1 MGEIRNKLDEQ
12 LHGIFGKSIDTSL
25 NKEEFSMAMEVLLGS
40 VDDVSDDTITKI
52 FVEKMELYDS
62 DVTITNLVDICSP
75 TIIKKAISELPYCK
89 IDCKQQIS
97 NRLYDILSL
106 LEPDENI

>member
-40 VDDVSDDTITKI
+40 VDDV
-52 FVEKMELYDS
+52 
-62 DVTITNLVDICSP
+62 
-75 TIIKKAISELPYCK
+75 
-89 IDCKQQIS
+89 
-97 NRLYDILSL
+97 
-106 LEPDENI
+106 